1 MNKSSFESKN
11 EALTNNDLI
20 TKNNLLENNDK
31 SGISFN
37 KTADKDYSPYSSLI
51 R

>member
-1 MNKSSFESKN
+1 MNKSPFESKN
-11 EALTNNDLI
+11 EFFTSSDVI
-20 TKNNLLENNDK
+20 TKNNLLEINDK

-37 KTADKDYSPYSSLI
+37 KTNDKDYSPYNSLI

>member
-1 MNKSSFESKN
+1 MNKSPFESKN
-11 EALTNNDLI
+11 EIFTNNDLI
-20 TKNNLLENNDK
+20 SKNNILEINDK

-37 KTADKDYSPYSSLI
+37 KTSDKDYSPYSSLI